1 MGYSGGHVAAIYAD
15 LFANLTA
22 ASKQE
27 LLDMLTQ
34 SLRDAPTAVRPLDTD
49 AAFFASFGA
58 FADDRTPEQLVADL
72 KASRTFREKP
82 LDF

>member
-1 MGYSGGHVAAIYAD
+1 MSHTGGYVAAIYAD

-27 LLDMLTQ
+27 LLDLLTQ
-34 SLRDAPTAVRPLDTD
+34 SLHEAPAATPPLDAD

-58 FADDRTPEQLVADL
+58 FADDRTPEQLLADIRG
-72 KASRTFREKP
+72 SRTFREKS

>member
-1 MGYSGGHVAAIYAD
+1 MAAIYAD
-15 LFANLTA
+15 LFAHLTA

-27 LLDMLTQ
+27 LLDLLAH
-34 SLRDAPTAVRPLDTD
+34 SLRDAPATISAPDAD

-58 FADDRTPEQLVADL
+58 FADDQTPEQILAEI

>member
-1 MGYSGGHVAAIYAD
+1 MGHASGHVAAIYAD

-27 LLDMLTQ
+27 LLDLLAQ
-34 SLRDAPTAVRPLDTD
+34 SLREAPAATPPPDAD

-58 FADDRTPEQLVADL
+58 FADDRTPEQLLADIR
-72 KASRTFREKP
+72 ASRTFREKS